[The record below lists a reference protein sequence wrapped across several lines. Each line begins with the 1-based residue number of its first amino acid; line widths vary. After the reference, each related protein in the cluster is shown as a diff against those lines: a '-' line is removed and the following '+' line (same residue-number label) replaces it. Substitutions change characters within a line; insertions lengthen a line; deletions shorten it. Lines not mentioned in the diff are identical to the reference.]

1 MSDLDTS
8 SIVELDRRH
17 LLHPYQ
23 GFDTFRTDDVL
34 PITRGSG
41 ARLVD
46 NDGREY
52 HGSAAFPYL
61 GPYLSWGG
69 EVGPTNETSS

>member
-1 MSDLDTS
+1 MSDPDTS

-41 ARLVD
+41 ARLVV
-46 NDGREY
+46 NEGRE
-52 HGSAAFPYL
+52 
-61 GPYLSWGG
+61 
-69 EVGPTNETSS
+69 